1 MQVMSS
7 IEFRPILQSEPFDPL
22 TISADAPFTQA
33 RLYGE
38 WQENLGRTTFR
49 FVGEKNGK
57 AVAYIQLTEYPLI
70 KDRKY
75 LYAPY
80 GPVVSEFSNEILEA
94 VKEKMMAVAR
104 ERNAVFIRLDFTPA
118 ARDQNKIAQLDKHF
132 KRAPSYTYH
141 SAYFQPRAEWVL
153 NLHKTEEDIYKEI
166 HEKNRYSIRLAGRKG
181 VTTEIIT
188 SDFARYFPD
197 FYKLMKET
205 SDRNGFSLH
214 EKEYYENIF
223 NTLKPEYAYLVLAKF
238 EGAILTVDL
247 IIYHGKVANYV
258 FAGSSDEHR
267 NLGITH
273 IAQWE
278 AIKHAKKIG
287 CTEYNFGGVS
297 LGNLYKGWEGLTRF
311 KTRFGGHEL
320 IHSDFYDVV
329 AQPLWYYLYNLRKL
343 IKRFI

>member
-1 MQVMSS
+1 MYMKKFCSPYIPHSHPRDTFQKGFSMLESVLGIGLFVMITFSLYTTWT
-7 IEFRPILQSEPFDPL
+7 RMFDPL

-141 SAYFQPRAEWVL
+141 SA
-153 NLHKTEEDIYKEI
+153 
-166 HEKNRYSIRLAGRKG
+166 S
-181 VTTEIIT
+181 
-188 SDFARYFPD
+188 
-197 FYKLMKET
+197 
-205 SDRNGFSLH
+205 
-214 EKEYYENIF
+214 
-223 NTLKPEYAYLVLAKF
+223 
-238 EGAILTVDL
+238 
-247 IIYHGKVANYV
+247 
-258 FAGSSDEHR
+258 
-267 NLGITH
+267 
-273 IAQWE
+273 
-278 AIKHAKKIG
+278 
-287 CTEYNFGGVS
+287 
-297 LGNLYKGWEGLTRF
+297 
-311 KTRFGGHEL
+311 
-320 IHSDFYDVV
+320 
-329 AQPLWYYLYNLRKL
+329 
-343 IKRFI
+343 